1 MVRRLAAAVP
11 SCTIPM
17 IKHAVSKG
25 TAVEESCDD
34 FFLDLKSQLE
44 NNMKALEANKAWR
57 PFSLSR
63 QWEHHEQACKDLIR
77 SRQRYYAEAA
87 PRLLSSACSPP
98 PALLLSSACSPPPA
112 LLLSSACSPP
122 PALPR
127 LLSSA
132 CSPPPALLNS
142 LSSTRSPPPALLL
155 SSTYSCSPTPALL
168 YLLSSARSPA
178 LLYLLPSARS
188 RRQVTFRAVWMVAV
202 KRSIADAAGL
212 ESLFTLTVRCGWRV
226 AFGANAAC
234 ARS

>member
-1 MVRRLAAAVP
+1 MGTSTSHVCILEDEDEAKMVRRLAAAVP

-98 PALLLSSACSPPPA
+98 PALLRLLSPACSPPPA
-112 LLLSSACSPP
+112 LLCLPP
-122 PALPR
+122 
-127 LLSSA
+127 LLSS
-132 CSPPPALLNS
+132 L
-142 LSSTRSPPPALLL
+142 
-155 SSTYSCSPTPALL
+155 
-168 YLLSSARSPA
+168 
-178 LLYLLPSARS
+178 
-188 RRQVTFRAVWMVAV
+188 
-202 KRSIADAAGL
+202 G
-212 ESLFTLTVRCGWRV
+212 RV
-226 AFGANAAC
+226 
-234 ARS
+234 